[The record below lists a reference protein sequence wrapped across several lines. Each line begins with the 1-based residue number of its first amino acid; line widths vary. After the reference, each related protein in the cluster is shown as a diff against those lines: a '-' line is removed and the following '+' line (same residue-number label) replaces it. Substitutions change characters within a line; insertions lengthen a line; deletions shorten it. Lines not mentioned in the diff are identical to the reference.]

1 MFYTSGTTGRPKGV
15 RRLAGLGAPI
25 EQAAMT
31 SRGFAMF
38 LGAPLPGTT
47 LLCGPVYHSAQW
59 AFSYLLLMAGSPVV
73 MRHKFDPAE
82 TLRLIDRYRVTNVH
96 LVPTQFTRLLRL
108 DEATRRGFDGSSL
121 RVVWHGAAPCPPEVK
136 RRMIEWW
143 GPVVTEY
150 YGGTEGAIVTLIR
163 APEWLER
170 PTSVGRPLPG
180 VELLVVSDGDRPC
193 PTGEPGQVYVRSMMA
208 ADFEYHG
215 DRDKTAAAH
224 RGPGVFSMG
233 DIGFLDAGGYLH
245 LVDRKIDL
253 VISGGV
259 NIYPAEI
266 ERVLS
271 EDPRVGDVAV
281 FGIPDDEFGEQVMA
295 VVEPAP
301 GVDAGAALREDL
313 LALCRARLAGFKV
326 PRRLEFAALPRTE
339 TGKLAKR
346 RLRDPYWTES
356 GRRI

>member
-15 RRLAGLGAPI
+15 RRLAGVGAPI
-25 EQAAMT
+25 EQGEMM
-31 SRGFAMF
+31 SRGFAM
-38 LGAPLPGTT
+38 LVGAPIPGVT

-59 AFSYLLLMAGSPVV
+59 AFSYLLSMAGSSVV

-82 TLRLIDRYRVTNVH
+82 TLRLIDQHRVTNVH
-96 LVPTQFTRLLRL
+96 LVPTQLTRLLRL

-121 RVVWHGAAPCPPEVK
+121 RAVWHGAAPCPPEVK

-143 GPVVTEY
+143 GPIVTEY

-163 APEWLER
+163 APEWLDR
-170 PTSVGRPLPG
+170 PSSVGRPVPG
-180 VELLVVSDGDRPC
+180 VELSVMAEDGRPC
-193 PTGEPGQVYVRSMMA
+193 PTGEPGLVYVRSLMA

-224 RGPGVFSMG
+224 REPGVFSMG
-233 DIGFLDAGGYLH
+233 DVGYLDAGGYLH
-245 LVDRKIDL
+245 LVDRRIDL
-253 VISGGV
+253 IISGGV

-266 ERVLS
+266 ERVLGD
-271 EDPRVGDVAV
+271 DPRVADAAV
-281 FGIPDDEFGEQVMA
+281 FGIPDEEFGEQVMA
-295 VVEPAP
+295 VIEPAP
-301 GVDAGAALREDL
+301 GIAAGDALREEL
-313 LALCRARLAGFKV
+313 LALCRSRLAGFKV

-346 RLRDPYWTES
+346 ALRDPYWAAS